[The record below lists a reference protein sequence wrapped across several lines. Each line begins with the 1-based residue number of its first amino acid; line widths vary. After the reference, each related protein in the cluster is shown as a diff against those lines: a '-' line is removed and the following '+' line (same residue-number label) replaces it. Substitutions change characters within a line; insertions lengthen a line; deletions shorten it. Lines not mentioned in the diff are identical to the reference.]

1 MQSEDRN
8 TDVLLFLLYFAAEVA
23 ISSGQ
28 TPALPPTITV
38 TDADTEA
45 DIPSSSE
52 LPGTLPEEAAPAIP
66 DWFKIGWRAVGGIDN
81 APLTE
86 GLQKDKALLEMFINE
101 QYYGAWYHNAAIIF
115 FAVFMS
121 HFLTL
126 FRFGW
131 GWLFI
136 LLAFCATYYK
146 TSMERVRRRAR
157 DDIQRELV
165 KTRLLAEAESADWMN
180 HFLDRFWLIYEP
192 VLSQTIIQSVDQ
204 ILSINTPPFLDSL
217 RLSTFTLGTKAPR
230 IDSVRTWP
238 RTAEDVVTMDW
249 KFSFTPNDVSDMT
262 PKEAAKKVNPKI
274 VLSIRLGKGVAS
286 AAIPILL
293 EDMSFSG
300 RMRVRMKLMTT
311 FPHVQVVDLS
321 FLEKPVFDYVLKPI
335 GGDMFGFD
343 VGFVSTK
350 GDYMLFD

>member
-1 MQSEDRN
+1 
-8 TDVLLFLLYFAAEVA
+8 
-23 ISSGQ
+23 
-28 TPALPPTITV
+28 
-38 TDADTEA
+38 
-45 DIPSSSE
+45 
-52 LPGTLPEEAAPAIP
+52 
-66 DWFKIGWRAVGGIDN
+66 
-81 APLTE
+81 
-86 GLQKDKALLEMFINE
+86 MFINE